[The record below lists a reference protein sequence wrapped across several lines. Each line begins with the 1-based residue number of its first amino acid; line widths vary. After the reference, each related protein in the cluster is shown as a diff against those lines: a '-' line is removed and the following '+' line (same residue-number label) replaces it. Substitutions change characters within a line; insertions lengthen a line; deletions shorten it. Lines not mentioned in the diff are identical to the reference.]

1 MSMFQHDAKQFK
13 FDVLREVSKRCYDGR
28 LTDNTPDELAHLLV
42 SSNTDRFR
50 CCIYKERAIVAER
63 IKIALGG
70 NSANPNVVEVIDI
83 ACDECPEAGHVV
95 TDLCRGCLAHRC
107 KDVCRLG

>member
-1 MSMFQHDAKQFK
+1 MTKED
-13 FDVLREVSKRCYDGR
+13 
-28 LTDNTPDELAHLLV
+28 TT
-42 SSNTDRFR
+42 R

-70 NSANPNVVEVIDI
+70 NKADPNVVEVIDI

-95 TDLCRGCLAHRC
+95 TDLCRGLQAGRHS
-107 KDVCRLG
+107 V